1 MTERIVLALT
11 GASGVIYGIRALQI
25 LRALP
30 NVETHLV
37 VSAAAKQTIA
47 AETDWTLKQ
56 IEQLAHV
63 VHDDRQIGATIASG
77 SFATRG
83 MIVMPCSIKTLSAIA
98 NSFSADLIARAA
110 DVTLKEGRP
119 LILVV
124 RETPFH
130 LGHLRLMER
139 AAEMGAIIAPP
150 IPAFYGRPQTLD
162 EMIDGAV
169 GRVLARLG
177 FDNALFTH
185 WKGMKNVETPSR
197 GVSTQEKISAFLSA
211 QTTLALATT
220 NADGSPHA
228 CDVFFAH
235 DEKRTLYFLSDPKTR
250 HIQNLRRDARV
261 SATIHAATRGWE
273 QIRGAQIAGEA
284 RRVDESER
292 ARAYEIYARKYPFV
306 QQWLPSAEI
315 LGRALDKLGVVELFK
330 IVPRSMRWIDNAEG
344 FGHKE
349 EIEL

>member
-1 MTERIVLALT
+1 MTERIVIAIT

-25 LRALP
+25 LREMP
-30 NVETHLV
+30 NIETHLV
-37 VSAAAKQTIA
+37 MSAAAKQTIA
-47 AETDWTLKQ
+47 AETDWTIKQ
-56 IEQLAHV
+56 VEELAHV

-77 SFATRG
+77 SFVTRG
-83 MIVMPCSIKTLSAIA
+83 MIVIPCSIKSLSAIA

-150 IPAFYGRPQTLD
+150 VPAFYGRPQTLD
-162 EMIDGAV
+162 EMIDGTV

-177 FDNALFTH
+177 FDNTLFTH
-185 WKGMKNVETPSR
+185 WNGMRDAITAPTTTR
-197 GVSTQEKISAFLSA
+197 EKTATFLAA
-211 QTTLALATT
+211 QTTLTLATT

-228 CDVFFAH
+228 SDVFFAH
-235 DEKRTLYFLSDPKTR
+235 DENLALYFLSDPKTR
-250 HIQNLRRDARV
+250 HIQNMQRDARV
-261 SATIHAATRGWE
+261 NGTIHAATRGWQE
-273 QIRGAQIAGEA
+273 IRGVQIAGHA
-284 RRVDESER
+284 QRVENR
-292 ARAYEIYARKYPFV
+292 AEAYELYVKKYPFV
-306 QQWLPSAEI
+306 TQWLPNAEI
-315 LGRALDKLGVVELFK
+315 LGRVLDKLGLIEMYK
-330 IVPRSMRWIDNAEG
+330 ITPQWMRWIDNGEG

-349 EIEL
+349 EIEF

>member
-1 MTERIVLALT
+1 VTERLIIALT

-25 LRALP
+25 LRDLP

-37 VSAAAKQTIA
+37 MSAAAKQTIA
-47 AETDWTLKQ
+47 AETAWTVKQ
-56 IEQLAHV
+56 VEQLAHV

-83 MIVMPCSIKTLSAIA
+83 MIVIPCSIKSLSAIA
-98 NSFSADLIARAA
+98 NSFSADLITRAA

-162 EMIDGAV
+162 EMIDGTV

-185 WKGMKNVETPSR
+185 WNGMREA
-197 GVSTQEKISAFLSA
+197 VSAPTTTREKVSAFLAA
-211 QTTLALATT
+211 QTTLSLATT
-220 NADGSPHA
+220 NADGAPHV

-235 DEKRTLYFLSDPKTR
+235 DENLAIYFLSDPKTR
-250 HIQNLRRDARV
+250 HLQNLQRDARV
-261 SATIHAATRGWE
+261 SATVHATTRGWE
-273 QIRGAQIAGEA
+273 QIRGVQIAGEA
-284 RRVDESER
+284 RRVDETER
-292 ARAYEIYARKYPFV
+292 ARAYELYARKYPFV
-306 QQWLPSAEI
+306 KQWLPSADM
-315 LGRALDKLGVVELFK
+315 LGRALAKLGVIEMHK
-330 IVPRSMRWIDNAEG
+330 IVPRWMRWIDNGEG

-349 EIEL
+349 EIEM

>member
-1 MTERIVLALT
+1 MNERIVIAIT
-11 GASGVIYGIRALQI
+11 GASGVIYGIRALQV
-25 LRALP
+25 LRDLP

-37 VSAAAKQTIA
+37 MSAAAKQTIA
-47 AETDWTLKQ
+47 AETDWTIQ
-56 IEQLAHV
+56 QVEQLAHV
-63 VHDDRQIGATIASG
+63 THDDRQIGATIASG

-150 IPAFYGRPQTLD
+150 IPTFYSRPQTLA
-162 EMIDGAV
+162 EMIDGTV

-177 FDNALFTH
+177 FDNALFTQ
-185 WKGMKNVETPSR
+185 WAGMRDAVAAPTET
-197 GVSTQEKISAFLSA
+197 STQDKIIAFLAA
-211 QTTLALATT
+211 QTTLTLATT

-228 CDVFFAH
+228 CDVFYAH
-235 DEKRTLYFLSDPKTR
+235 DDARALYFLSDPKTR
-250 HIQNLRRDARV
+250 HIQNLQRDARV
-261 SATIHAATRGWE
+261 HATVHAATRGW
-273 QIRGAQIAGEA
+273 QTIRGLQIAGDA
-284 RRVDESER
+284 QRVPDDER
-292 ARAYEIYARKYPFV
+292 ARGYELYVRKFPFV
-306 QQWLPSAEI
+306 KQWLPAAAM
-315 LGRALDKLGVVELFK
+315 LGRALDKLGVIEMHK
-330 IVPRSMRWIDNAEG
+330 IVPKWIRWIDNAEG

-349 EIEL
+349 EMSL